1 MIYLQHSAE
10 EAAPAMT
17 ETALPAGLSS
27 FYFSA
32 AEADAE
38 TDSVPLVEETTVA
51 ALSGFS

>member
-1 MIYLQHSAE
+1 MIYLQHSVA

-17 ETALPAGLSS
+17 ETAPPAGLSS

-32 AEADAE
+32 AADAAE
-38 TDSVPLVEETTVA
+38 TVSASAEETTAA